1 MDGQVTI
8 TESHTPW
15 PAVVAIAVAVAA
27 VYWFIDTRS
36 TLWDRDEPRFARA
49 TVEMVESDNY
59 LYPTFNGQL
68 RPDKPIVIYWLMS
81 VPVRVLGPTSLA
93 CRFFS
98 GVGIAVTCML
108 TFLLGRRFLGVRA
121 GLWSMVILASTLMVM
136 VIGTA
141 ATSDA
146 ILLPAMVA
154 VVVLFARGIVSASL
168 WPYGML
174 MGLAFGMGL
183 LAKGPVALLPVLVVG
198 ATLGL
203 CRKSGIRAGAQLGQ
217 LAVGMGAGVLIF
229 LAWAIPANSATG
241 GEFLRLGIGH
251 HVLARSARPLEHH
264 GGSFLLHLPYY
275 LPVIVAGFFPWTLHL
290 PGAVSA
296 VLGRRVGATHFREL
310 FLAWVISIVVIMTLV
325 ATKLPHYILFTWPA
339 MALAVAGT
347 LIAAE
352 RGALADRDR
361 RWLRG
366 GVWFFG
372 PVAGGAAVGLIAAP
386 FSLHLPGAI
395 LSFWMAAAV
404 LLAMSALA
412 IRQQLQDRPPA
423 SAVTILVGML
433 VLLLPVML
441 GIMPA
446 LERVKVSPALAGVI
460 RDRTS
465 PDVPVA
471 AFRFREPSLNF
482 YVGRRIESLASEEA
496 MVQWAGQP
504 GAGVLIIPRENL
516 AEIERRRGSLGLQ
529 EIASKQ
535 GLNYSKGDRLEVAAM
550 LRHGE
555 TSGQRQE
562 SPGE

>member
-1 MDGQVTI
+1 MTM
-8 TESHTPW
+8 TESRTSSL
-15 PAVVAIAVAVAA
+15 AVVMIALAVAA

-36 TLWDRDEPRFARA
+36 TLWDRDEPRFSRA
-49 TVEMVESDNY
+49 TAEMVESGNY

-68 RPDKPIVIYWLMS
+68 RPDKPILIYWLMS
-81 VPVRVLGPTSLA
+81 VPLRVLGPTSLA
-93 CRFFS
+93 CRFFG
-98 GVGIAVTCML
+98 GVGIGVTCVL

-141 ATSDA
+141 ATSDG

-154 VVVLFARGIVSASL
+154 VVVLFARGMTSGSS

-174 MGLAFGMGL
+174 IGLAFGLGL
-183 LAKGPVALLPVLVVG
+183 LAKGPVALLPIPVIG
-198 ATLGL
+198 ATLWL
-203 CRKSGIRAGAQLGQ
+203 DRRNGIRVGSSLGQ
-217 LAVGMGAGVLIF
+217 LAAGMGAGVLIF

-296 VLGRRVGATHFREL
+296 VLGRRVGAKHFREL
-310 FLAWVISIVVIMTLV
+310 FLAWVISIVVIMTLI

-347 LIAAE
+347 LMAAE
-352 RGALADRDR
+352 QGTLADADR

-386 FSLHLPGAI
+386 FALHLPGAT

-404 LLAMSALA
+404 LLAVSALA
-412 IRQQLQDRPPA
+412 IRQQLRDRPQA
-423 SAVTILVGML
+423 SAITLLFGML

-446 LERVKVSPALAGVI
+446 LERVKISPALAGVVK
-460 RDRTS
+460 DKTS

-471 AFRFREPSLNF
+471 AFRFREPS
-482 YVGRRIESLASEEA
+482 VMSL
-496 MVQWAGQP
+496 V
-504 GAGVLIIPRENL
+504 N
-516 AEIERRRGSLGLQ
+516 
-529 EIASKQ
+529 
-535 GLNYSKGDRLEVAAM
+535 
-550 LRHGE
+550 
-555 TSGQRQE
+555 
-562 SPGE
+562 